1 MEHLHPDDAREQLGN
16 IFAALAPGGAYV
28 CITPNRLDGP
38 HDISR
43 WFSDEATGFHLK
55 EYTVTELQRLF
66 REAGFRQVSAYAR
79 SKGVWTPVPLAL
91 ILGLETTLQRAP
103 VKQRKALARRWP
115 LRNLLNCALVA
126 VH

>member
-1 MEHLHPDDAREQLGN
+1 
-16 IFAALAPGGAYV
+16 
-28 CITPNRLDGP
+28 
-38 HDISR
+38 
-43 WFSDEATGFHLK
+43 
-55 EYTVTELQRLF
+55 
-66 REAGFRQVSAYAR
+66 VSAYAR